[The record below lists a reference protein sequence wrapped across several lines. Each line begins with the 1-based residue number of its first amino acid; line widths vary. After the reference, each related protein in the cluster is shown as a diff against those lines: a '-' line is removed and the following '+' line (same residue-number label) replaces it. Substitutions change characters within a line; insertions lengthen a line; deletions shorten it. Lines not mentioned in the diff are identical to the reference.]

1 MDYYNYVD
9 KNIYAGGGHGPQRL
23 VMYGDGAITDILS
36 SVGKKLFNK
45 AVETGSKAVQ
55 EKGLELAGKVGAN
68 LAEKTI
74 SGIEDKVLGKMN
86 KEEEQNKPR
95 RTATKGEVLASR
107 KRIADIMKAE
117 RSRLMDNTKKQ
128 TKTKTKSDD
137 DFLSDLV
144 GSGLVQLGRRK

>member
-9 KNIYAGGGHGPQRL
+9 KNIYVGAGGPQRL
-23 VMYGDGAITDILS
+23 VMYGDGVITDILS
-36 SVGKKLFNK
+36 NVGKKLFNK
-45 AVETGSKAVQ
+45 ALETGSKAVQ
-55 EKGLELAGKVGAN
+55 EKGLELAGKAGAK
-68 LAEKTI
+68 LAEKAI